1 MHVKSA
7 RLVAKLPSLAAH
19 AWAVRKQTIAD
30 DARVLSRRMSEQT
43 TLNRRLIESK
53 LTGEIDAGDYKIMR
67 EGVDAE
73 IQRIQQEENALD
85 SEASTMQELIEQQDR
100 EPLNFGEVWRRASFH
115 HKIEMQK
122 VFYPEGLVYSAE
134 RGYFEPANRR
144 LFLQLE
150 ALFADE
156 LNIGV
161 PDGI

>member
-19 AWAVRKQTIAD
+19 AWATRKQTIAD
-30 DARVLSRRMSEQT
+30 DARVLSRRMAEQT

-53 LTGEIDAGDYKIMR
+53 LTGDIDAIDFQMMKDNIN
-67 EGVDAE
+67 AE
-73 IQRIQQEENALD
+73 IQKIEEERKSLD
-85 SEASTMQELIEQQDR
+85 SEASTMLELIEQQDR
-100 EPLNFGEVWRRASFH
+100 EPLNFGQVWQRASFH
-115 HKIEMQK
+115 NKMEMQK
-122 VFYPEGLVYSAE
+122 VFYPQGLVYSAE
-134 RGYFEPANRR
+134 KGYFEPANRL